1 MEQLNAEKAAKEEKE
16 NEIRRQLEKNEEEKN
31 EILQVFL
38 FLKWHWLTPATVA
51 KHVAHLL
58 VV

>member
-38 FLKWHWLTPATVA
+38 FFWNGIGWHQRL
-51 KHVAHLL
+51 
-58 VV
+58 

>member
-38 FLKWHWLTPATVA
+38 
-51 KHVAHLL
+51 
-58 VV
+58 

>member
-38 FLKWHWLTPATVA
+38 FF
-51 KHVAHLL
+51 
-58 VV
+58 